1 MKLNVNTIIA
11 LATVK
16 ILKNDSYINIFSESL
31 HILP

>member
-11 LATVK
+11 LATAK
-16 ILKNDSYINIFSESL
+16 ILKNDSYISAFLESL